1 MSRILVLK
9 RYSRGNVW
17 FQTYHEKQLVSQKCS
32 RPCHATAHSAW
43 GAQEAFQSLGQ
54 DRWAGCQLS
63 CQDWPG
69 LGQAR
74 TPQHTARKQDHL

>member
-9 RYSRGNVW
+9 RYSGGNVW
-17 FQTYHEKQLVSQKCS
+17 FQTYHEKQLVSQKHS
-32 RPCHATAHSAW
+32 GPCHATVHSAW
-43 GAQEAFQSLGQ
+43 RAQEAFQSLGQ

-63 CQDWPG
+63 CQDWPS